1 MSEKFYIDGY
11 DAQGNIVGVSDDG
24 VEQTSGELRPM
35 AEGVPLPPDAEIVQ
49 VEAVEGD
56 VLHLKTLYAPHK
68 GPSRASSPKYR
79 AGYDAVFGKR
89 KSTEVN

>member
-11 DAQGNIVGVSDDG
+11 NEHGNIVGVSDDG

-35 AEGVPLPPDAEIVQ
+35 VEGRAMQEGEEIVQ

-68 GPSRASSPKYR
+68 GPSRTTNARYR
-79 AGYDAVFGKR
+79 AGYDATFKR
-89 KSTEVN
+89 KSTELN